1 MAKGGF
7 SGYNTVGNTT
17 KLVIVNNETTEL
29 FSSEGEFT
37 ITDVIAGTSDG
48 VTLSAEIVSVPSV
61 FGLSSAYPNPFN
73 PSTSVELSV
82 PSEGFV
88 SVKVYNLMGQV
99 VSTLHEG
106 NLTANS
112 YNFAWNAEDMASGM
126 YLLKAESAGS
136 IAIQK
141 IMLMK

>member
-17 KLVIVNNETTEL
+17 KLVIVNNETSEL
-29 FSSEGEFT
+29 FSSVGDFE
-37 ITDVIAGTSDG
+37 IVDVLAGTSDG
-48 VTLSAEIVSVPSV
+48 VTLSAEIVSIPSV
-61 FGLSSAYPNPFN
+61 FGLTSAYPNPFN
-73 PSTSVELSV
+73 PSTSFDLAV

-106 NLTANS
+106 NLTANN
-112 YNFAWNAEDMASGM
+112 YNFAWNAENMASGM
-126 YLLKAESAGS
+126 YLLKAESAGNL
-136 IAIQK
+136 AIQK